1 MQVLTDVGQIAVI
14 VDGKP
19 YHLIPSFS
27 AMARLSQNSTTRL
40 TDIFVTVHGGRFPNL
55 KNPMLAK
62 SAEAICFANMVME
75 CKEVIEKCC
84 NEKVSALIG
93 NLSVNRKGWLSYREG
108 RLKLQDIITLARH
121 LMRHGIMGDQK
132 PDEDED
138 PQGKFTN
145 EFDPRVY
152 VYLAVAHL
160 GISEQEAWGMTMTG
174 FRAAMEAKF
183 PRSEKDKI
191 PSNKRYEEA
200 MDWADKIIMR
210 DNAR

>member
-1 MQVLTDVGQIAVI
+1 MQVLTDVGQFTAV
-14 VDGKP
+14 VDGKS
-19 YHLIPSFS
+19 YCFTPSFS
-27 AMARLSQNSTTRL
+27 AMARLAKDSLTRL
-40 TDIFVTVHGGRFPNL
+40 TDVFVTIHGGKFPKIN
-55 KNPMLAK
+55 NPDIAK
-62 SAEAICFANMVME
+62 QVEPVCFARMAMA
-75 CKEVIEKCC
+75 CKEVMEVCC
-84 NEKVSALIG
+84 NENISNLIG
-93 NLSVNRKGWLSYREG
+93 SLSINRKGWLSYRAGYIE
-108 RLKLQDIITLARH
+108 LEDIIKLARH

-132 PDEDED
+132 PDEDEE